1 MIGITYTGAAY
12 TNVSSSDTTVYPSGE
27 IGANTGT
34 AGSSFTLGAK
44 RVIIFAIVVRAYTVG
59 MTFTLETHSGTEIA
73 AFAPTAAGTISF
85 GPIGMEIN
93 DGWRIT
99 QGATKNNLMVVWKE
113 IA

>member
-27 IGANTGT
+27 IGATT
-34 AGSSFTLGAK
+34 TDAGSSFTVGAK
-44 RVIIFAIVVRAYTVG
+44 RVIIFAIVVRAYTAS

-93 DGWRIT
+93 NGWRIT

>member
-12 TNVSSSDTTVYPSGE
+12 TNIAAGAATVYPSGE
-27 IGANTGT
+27 IGATT
-34 AGSSFTLGAK
+34 TDAGSSFTLGAK
-44 RVIIFAIVVRAYTVG
+44 RVIIFAIVVRAYTAS
-59 MTFTLETHSGTEIA
+59 MSFTLETHSGTAIA

-93 DGWRIT
+93 DGWRLT
-99 QGATKNNLMVVWKE
+99 QGATNNNLMVVWKE

>member
-1 MIGITYTGAAY
+1 
-12 TNVSSSDTTVYPSGE
+12 
-27 IGANTGT
+27 
-34 AGSSFTLGAK
+34 
-44 RVIIFAIVVRAYTVG
+44 

-93 DGWRIT
+93 NGWRIT